1 MANWTT
7 LKTAIANVI
16 KTNGNQ
22 EITGQLLQN
31 VLNNIV
37 SSVGKNFTF
46 AGIATPTTNPGVP
59 DGPVFY
65 IATTVGAYA
74 NFDGISVADGEAVI
88 LLWNSGVW
96 TKKATRLATEQ
107 EIIYD
112 VSARNGGVVFES
124 LSALLS
130 SSNLSTLIPT
140 SVRHGGMSIRF
151 IQGSEQSSDNN
162 YVQARL
168 IAQSFTTNIT
178 KWQSVD
184 EEPKVGSRNLV
195 ESGGVLIK
203 NNVLHYT
210 SPTGSAIWGDKLD
223 ISNIPNGTIIYFTIK
238 HAYPVNTGSAGFG
251 IYNATTS
258 SSTKLVSL
266 TAGTISQFVK
276 TDSISTIHLYIAPTS
291 QAGDVAL
298 FMGVDKELLIENV
311 VELYSLSSLTKKGY
325 LYKGCATPS
334 TNPNV
339 VSGEKVF
346 YIAAKQG
353 KYAKFNNIN
362 VPFTYNTYILKYDGS
377 SWSYDVVEN
386 IKYDSKFSSCY
397 IVNQLIKELYVVKQ
411 PQAFTNALYIRQIIS
426 GNNGSWRISF
436 NQVGSTAGS
445 YNFDFNKETNGLI
458 HLSKGE
464 FEIYAVLDWSA
475 ILNNSIFTF
484 TDTETVLR
492 NEKNV
497 KFSPTIELAIKNYDS
512 QIAQIHDLNQQQY
525 IRSLSLGLNAFIP
538 IQYGMISANGSYA
551 SKDDFYI
558 SDFVPVSEGNKV
570 YFTGKYQITDVLG
583 AVWGYTDENYSNP
596 IMILG
601 WTQATFENEEI
612 IIPASV
618 NFIKAWSRNDIQPVL
633 SFINR
638 AINPEPSEYNVTV
651 KKDGTGDFTSIVDAV
666 RAVTD
671 TSKPN
676 NIYIYPGTYDMIS
689 EYFGD
694 NDYTDTSDTGLVLPD
709 NVNLIGC
716 GKKENVII
724 EANFPSTIKYNTSS
738 HFSPIHLR
746 GRNNKLQNLTVQC
759 FNCRY
764 PVHDQAASNDNKE
777 YLHEYV
783 DVILIHNGF
792 DSGAITATG
801 SVTEENN
808 DTSHR
813 WGSCHALGQGTYKTA
828 TIICE
833 RCEFICN
840 AESGVPYLTHDAQE
854 HLEQGVTILLS
865 ECKLVSTKN
874 KGGLIIIS
882 SLGEGY
888 SNSMTLRNCK
898 CVSTN
903 KSIVGKI
910 YTPDTEFIYTI
921 YGNKENGVTIN
932 LPTGYE
938 DNDWTI

>member
-1 MANWTT
+1 MANWST
-7 LKTAIANVI
+7 LKAAIANII

-37 SSVGKNFTF
+37 NSVGENSTF
-46 AGIATPTTNPGVP
+46 AGIATPATNPGVP

-65 IATTVGAYA
+65 IATTVGVYA
-74 NFDGISVADGEAVI
+74 NFDGVSVAGGEVVI
-88 LLWNSGVW
+88 LQWNGGAW
-96 TKKATRLATEQ
+96 TKKTTRLATEQ

-112 VSARNGGVVFES
+112 VSARNGGVVFKS

-140 SVRHGGMSIRF
+140 SVRYGGMSIRF

-184 EEPKVGSRNLV
+184 EEPKVGSHNLV

-210 SPTGSAIWGDKLD
+210 SPIDSAIWGDKLD
-223 ISNIPNGTIIYFTIK
+223 ISNIPNGTTIYFTIK
-238 HAYPVNTGSAGFG
+238 HTHPVNTGSAGFG
-251 IYNATTS
+251 IYNSTTS
-258 SSTKLVSL
+258 PSTRLVSL
-266 TAGTISQFVK
+266 TVGTISQFVK
-276 TDSISTIHLYIAPTS
+276 TDSISTICLYIAPTS

-311 VELYSLSSLTKKGY
+311 VELYSLSSFTKKGY

-346 YIAAKQG
+346 YIAAKRG
-353 KYAKFNNIN
+353 NYVNFNNIN
-362 VPFTYNTYILKYDGS
+362 VPLTYNTYILKYDGS

-411 PQAFTNALYIRQIIS
+411 PQAFTNALYVRQIIS
-426 GNNGSWRISF
+426 GTNGLWRISF

-445 YNFDFNKETNGLI
+445 YTFDFDKETNGLI

-484 TDTETVLR
+484 TDTEAVLR

-497 KFSPTIELAIKNYDS
+497 EFSPTIELAIKSYDN
-512 QIAQIHDLNQQQY
+512 QIAQIHNLNQRQY
-525 IRSLSLGLNAFIP
+525 IRILSLGLNAFIP
-538 IQYGMISANGSYA
+538 IQYGFISANGNYA
-551 SKDDFYI
+551 SSDDFYI
-558 SDFVPVSEGNKV
+558 SDFIPVSEGNKV
-570 YFTGKYQITDVLG
+570 YFTGKYQTTSVLG

-612 IIPASV
+612 TIPASV
-618 NFIKAWSRNDIQPVL
+618 NFIKAWSRKNIQPIL
-633 SFINR
+633 SFINGT
-638 AINPEPSEYNVTV
+638 PEPSEYNVTV
-651 KKDGTGDFTSIVDAV
+651 KKDGTGDFMSIVDAV
-666 RAVTD
+666 HAVTD

-676 NIYIYPGTYDMIS
+676 NIHIYPGTYDIIS

-694 NDYTDTSDTGLVLPD
+694 SDYTDTSDVGLVLPN

-724 EANFPSTIKYNTSS
+724 EANFPSTIKYNTSN

-792 DSGAITATG
+792 DSGAIVTTE
-801 SVTEENN
+801 SVTKENN

-840 AESGVPYLTHDAQE
+840 ATGGVPYFTHDAQE

-874 KGGLIIIS
+874 RGIIIIS

-898 CVSTN
+898 FISAN

-910 YTPDTEFIYTI
+910 YTPGTEFVYTI
-921 YGNKENGVTIN
+921 YGNKENDVTIN

>member
-1 MANWTT
+1 MANWST
-7 LKTAIANVI
+7 LKAAIANII

-37 SSVGKNFTF
+37 SSIGENSTF
-46 AGIATPTTNPGVP
+46 AGIATPATNPGVP

-65 IATTVGAYA
+65 IATTVGVYA
-74 NFDGISVADGEAVI
+74 NFDGVSVADGEAVI
-88 LLWNSGVW
+88 LQWNGGAW
-96 TKKATRLATEQ
+96 TKKTTRLATEQ

-112 VSARNGGVVFES
+112 VSARNGGVVFKS

-184 EEPKVGSRNLV
+184 EEPKVGSHNLV

-210 SPTGSAIWGDKLD
+210 SPIDSAIWGDKLD

-238 HAYPVNTGSAGFG
+238 HTYPVNTGSAGFG

-258 SSTKLVSL
+258 PSTKLVSL
-266 TAGTISQFVK
+266 TVGTISQFVK
-276 TDSISTIHLYIAPTS
+276 TDSISTICLYIAPTS

-325 LYKGCATPS
+325 SYKGCATPS

-339 VSGEKVF
+339 VSGEKAF
-346 YIAAKQG
+346 YIAAKRG
-353 KYAKFNNIN
+353 NYVNFNNMN

-411 PQAFTNALYIRQIIS
+411 PQAFTNALYVRQIIS
-426 GNNGSWRISF
+426 GTNGLWRISF

-445 YNFDFNKETNGLI
+445 YNFDFDEETNGLI

-464 FEIYAVLDWSA
+464 LEIYAVLDWSA
-475 ILNNSIFTF
+475 ILNNGIFTF

-497 KFSPTIELAIKNYDS
+497 EFSPTIELAIKNYDN
-512 QIAQIHDLNQQQY
+512 QIAQIHNLNQRQY
-525 IRSLSLGLNAFIP
+525 IRVLSLGLNAFIP
-538 IQYGMISANGSYA
+538 IQYGFIAANGNYA
-551 SKDDFYI
+551 SNNDFYI

-570 YFTGKYQITDVLG
+570 YFTGKYQTTSVLG

-612 IIPASV
+612 TIPASV
-618 NFIKAWSRNDIQPVL
+618 NFIKAWSRKDIQPIL
-633 SFINR
+633 SFINS
-638 AINPEPSEYNVTV
+638 APEPSEYNVTV
-651 KKDGTGDFTSIVDAV
+651 KKDGTGDFTSIVAAV

-676 NIYIYPGTYDMIS
+676 NIHIYPGTYDMIS

-694 NDYTDTSDTGLVLPD
+694 SDYTDTSDVGLVLPN

-724 EANFPSTIKYNTSS
+724 EANFPSTIKYNTSN
-738 HFSPIHLR
+738 HFSPIYLR

-764 PVHDQAASNDNKE
+764 PVHDQASSNDNKE

-792 DSGAITATG
+792 DSGAIATTE
-801 SVTEENN
+801 SVTKENN

-840 AESGVPYLTHDAQE
+840 AASGVPYLTHDAQE

-874 KGGLIIIS
+874 GDIITIS

-898 CVSTN
+898 FISAN

-910 YTPDTEFIYTI
+910 HTPGTEFAYTI

>member
-1 MANWTT
+1 MANWST
-7 LKTAIANVI
+7 LKAAIANII

-37 SSVGKNFTF
+37 SSVGENSTF
-46 AGIATPTTNPGVP
+46 AGIATPATNPGVP

-65 IATTVGAYA
+65 IATTVGDYA
-74 NFDGISVADGEAVI
+74 NFDGVSVADGEAVI
-88 LLWNSGVW
+88 LQWNGGAW
-96 TKKATRLATEQ
+96 TKKTTRLATEQ

-112 VSARNGGVVFES
+112 VSARNGGVVFKS

-184 EEPKVGSRNLV
+184 EEPKVGSHNLV

-210 SPTGSAIWGDKLD
+210 SSIDSAIWGDKLD

-238 HAYPVNTGSAGFG
+238 HTYPVNTGSAGFG
-251 IYNATTS
+251 IYNSTTS
-258 SSTKLVSL
+258 PSTRLISL
-266 TAGTISQFVK
+266 TVGTISQFVK

-346 YIAAKQG
+346 YIAAKRG
-353 KYAKFNNIN
+353 NYVNFNNIN

-411 PQAFTNALYIRQIIS
+411 PQAFTNALYVRQIIS
-426 GNNGSWRISF
+426 GANGLWRISF
-436 NQVGSTAGS
+436 NHVGSTAGS
-445 YNFDFNKETNGLI
+445 YNFDFDEETNGLI

-464 FEIYAVLDWSA
+464 LEIYAVLDWSA

-484 TDTETVLR
+484 TDTEAVLR

-497 KFSPTIELAIKNYDS
+497 EFSPTIELAIKNYDN
-512 QIAQIHDLNQQQY
+512 QIAQIHNLNQRQY
-525 IRSLSLGLNAFIP
+525 IRILSLGLNAFIP
-538 IQYGMISANGSYA
+538 IQYGFIAANGNYA
-551 SKDDFYI
+551 SNDDFYI
-558 SDFVPVSEGNKV
+558 SDFIPVSEGDKV
-570 YFTGKYQITDVLG
+570 YFTGKYQTTSVLG

-612 IIPASV
+612 TIPASV
-618 NFIKAWSRNDIQPVL
+618 NFIKAWSRKGIQPIL
-633 SFINR
+633 SFINS
-638 AINPEPSEYNVTV
+638 AIIPEPSEYNVTV

-666 RAVTD
+666 HAVTD

-676 NIYIYPGTYDMIS
+676 NIHIYPGTYDMIS

-694 NDYTDTSDTGLVLPD
+694 SDYTDTSDVGLVLPN

-724 EANFPSTIKYNTSS
+724 EANFPSTIKYNTSN

-764 PVHDQAASNDNKE
+764 PVHDQAASNDNEE

-792 DSGAITATG
+792 DSDAIVTTE

-840 AESGVPYLTHDAQE
+840 AAGGVPYFTHDAQE

-874 KGGLIIIS
+874 RGIIIIS

-898 CVSTN
+898 FISAN

-910 YTPDTEFIYTI
+910 YTPGTEFIYTI
-921 YGNKENGVTIN
+921 YGNKENDVTIN

>member
-1 MANWTT
+1 MAKWST

-22 EITGQLLQN
+22 DITGRLLQN

-37 SSVGKNFTF
+37 SSVGENSTF
-46 AGIATPTTNPGVP
+46 AGIATPATNPGVP

-65 IATTVGAYA
+65 LATEAGVYA
-74 NFDGISVADGEAVI
+74 NFDGIELKSGEAVI
-88 LLWNSGVW
+88 LQWNGGAW
-96 TKKATRLATEQ
+96 EKKTTRLATEQ

-112 VSARNGGVVFES
+112 VSAHNGGVVFKS
-124 LSALLS
+124 LSALFNS
-130 SSNLSTLIPT
+130 PNLGTLIPA

-184 EEPKVGSRNLV
+184 EEPKVGSHNLV

-210 SPTGSAIWGDKLD
+210 SPIDSPIWGDKLD

-238 HAYPVNTGSAGFG
+238 HTYPVNTGSAGFE
-251 IYNATTS
+251 IYSYNATTL
-258 SSTKLVSL
+258 SSTKLASL
-266 TAGTISQFVK
+266 TVGTISQIVK

-311 VELYSLSSLTKKGY
+311 VELYSLSSLIKKGY
-325 LYKGCATPS
+325 LYKGYATPS

-346 YIAAKQG
+346 CIAAERG
-353 KYAKFNNIN
+353 NYVNFNNIN

-411 PQAFTNALYIRQIIS
+411 PQAFTNALYVRQIIS
-426 GNNGSWRISF
+426 GTNGLWRISF
-436 NQVGSTAGS
+436 NQVGSTTGS
-445 YNFDFNKETNGLI
+445 YNFDFDEETNGLI

-464 FEIYAVLDWSA
+464 LEIYAVLDWSA
-475 ILNNSIFTF
+475 ILNNSTFTF

-497 KFSPTIELAIKNYDS
+497 EFSPTIELAIKNYDN
-512 QIAQIHDLNQQQY
+512 QIAQIHNLNQRQY
-525 IRSLSLGLNAFIP
+525 IRILSLGLNAFMP
-538 IQYGMISANGSYA
+538 IQYGFIGANGKYVSNN
-551 SKDDFYI
+551 DFYI
-558 SDFVPVSEGNKV
+558 SDFIPVSEGNKV
-570 YFTGKYQITDVLG
+570 YFTGKYQTTSALG

-612 IIPASV
+612 TIPASV
-618 NFIKAWSRNDIQPVL
+618 NFIKAWSRKDIQPIL
-633 SFINR
+633 SFINS
-638 AINPEPSEYNVTV
+638 APGPSEYNVTV

-666 RAVTD
+666 HAVTD

-676 NIYIYPGTYDMIS
+676 NIHIYPGTYDMIS

-694 NDYTDTSDTGLVLPD
+694 SDYTDTSDVGLVLPN

-724 EANFPSTIKYNTSS
+724 EANFPSTIKYNTSN
-738 HFSPIHLR
+738 HFSPIYLR

-764 PVHDQAASNDNKE
+764 PVHDQASSNDNKE

-792 DSGAITATG
+792 DSGAIVTTE

-840 AESGVPYLTHDAQE
+840 AAGGVPYLTHDAQE

-865 ECKLVSTKN
+865 ECKLVSTRN
-874 KGGLIIIS
+874 GDIIVIS

-898 CVSTN
+898 FISAN

-910 YTPDTEFIYTI
+910 HTPGTEFVYTI

>member
-22 EITGQLLQN
+22 EITGRLLQN
-31 VLNNIV
+31 VLNNMV
-37 SSVGKNFTF
+37 SSVGENATF
-46 AGIATPTTNPGVP
+46 VGIATPTTNPGVP

-65 IATTVGAYA
+65 IATTVGVYA
-74 NFDGISVADGEAVI
+74 NFDGIELKSGEAVI
-88 LLWNSGVW
+88 LQWNGGAW
-96 TKKATRLATEQ
+96 KKKITRLATEQ

-112 VSARNGGVVFES
+112 VSARNGGVVFKS
-124 LSALLS
+124 LSALFNS
-130 SSNLSTLIPT
+130 PNLGALIPA

-184 EEPKVGSRNLV
+184 EEPKVGSHNLV

-210 SPTGSAIWGDKLD
+210 SPIDSAIWGDKLD

-238 HAYPVNTGSAGFG
+238 HTYPVNTGSAGFG
-251 IYNATTS
+251 IYSYNATTL
-258 SSTKLVSL
+258 SSTKLASL
-266 TAGTISQFVK
+266 TVGTISQIVK
-276 TDSISTIHLYIAPTS
+276 TDSISTIYLYIAPTS

-325 LYKGCATPS
+325 LYKGYATPS

-346 YIAAKQG
+346 YIAAKRG
-353 KYAKFNNIN
+353 NYVNFNNIN

-411 PQAFTNALYIRQIIS
+411 PQAFTNALYVRQII
-426 GNNGSWRISF
+426 NGTNGVWRISF
-436 NQVGSTAGS
+436 NQVGSTTGS
-445 YNFDFNKETNGLI
+445 YNFDFDEKTNGLI

-464 FEIYAVLDWSA
+464 LEIYAVLDWSA
-475 ILNNSIFTF
+475 ILNNSTFTF

-497 KFSPTIELAIKNYDS
+497 EFSPTIELAIKNYDN
-512 QIAQIHDLNQQQY
+512 QIAQIHNLNQRQY
-525 IRSLSLGLNAFIP
+525 IRILSLGLNAFIP
-538 IQYGMISANGSYA
+538 IQYGFIGANGKYVSN
-551 SKDDFYI
+551 DDFYI
-558 SDFVPVSEGNKV
+558 SDFIPVSEGNKV
-570 YFTGKYQITDVLG
+570 YFTGKYNTTSALG

-612 IIPASV
+612 TIPASV
-618 NFIKAWSRNDIQPVL
+618 NFIKAWSRKDIQPIL
-633 SFINR
+633 SFINS
-638 AINPEPSEYNVTV
+638 APEPSEYNVTV

-676 NIYIYPGTYDMIS
+676 NIHIYPGTYDMIS

-694 NDYTDTSDTGLVLPD
+694 SDYTDTSDVGLVLPN

-724 EANFPSTIKYNTSS
+724 EANFPSTIKYNTSN
-738 HFSPIHLR
+738 HFSPIYLR

-792 DSGAITATG
+792 DSGAIVTTE

-840 AESGVPYLTHDAQE
+840 AAGGVPYLTHDAQE

-865 ECKLVSTKN
+865 ECKLVSTRN
-874 KGGLIIIS
+874 GDIMIIS

-898 CVSTN
+898 FISAN

-910 YTPDTEFIYTI
+910 HTPGTEFVYTI

>member
-1 MANWTT
+1 MAKWST

-22 EITGQLLQN
+22 EITGQLLRN

-37 SSVGKNFTF
+37 SSVGENSTF
-46 AGIATPTTNPGVP
+46 AGIATPATNPGVP

-65 IATTVGAYA
+65 LATEAGAYA
-74 NFDGISVADGEAVI
+74 NFDGIELKSGEAVI
-88 LLWNSGVW
+88 LRWNGGAW
-96 TKKATRLATEQ
+96 EKKTTRLATEQ

-112 VSARNGGVVFES
+112 VSARNGGVVFKS
-124 LSALLS
+124 LSALFNNP
-130 SSNLSTLIPT
+130 NLGTLIPA

-184 EEPKVGSRNLV
+184 EEPKVGSHNLV

-210 SPTGSAIWGDKLD
+210 SPIDSAIWGDKLD

-238 HAYPVNTGSAGFG
+238 HTYPVNTGSAGFE
-251 IYNATTS
+251 IYSYNTTTL
-258 SSTKLVSL
+258 SSTKLTSL
-266 TAGTISQFVK
+266 TVGTISQIVK
-276 TDSISTIHLYIAPTS
+276 TDSISTICLYIAPTS

-325 LYKGCATPS
+325 LYKGYATPS

-339 VSGEKVF
+339 VSGGKVF
-346 YIAAKQG
+346 YIAAKRG
-353 KYAKFNNIN
+353 NYVNFNNIN

-411 PQAFTNALYIRQIIS
+411 PQAFTKALYVRQIIS
-426 GNNGSWRISF
+426 GTNGLWRISF
-436 NQVGSTAGS
+436 NQVGSTTGS
-445 YNFDFNKETNGLI
+445 YNFDFDKETNGLI

-464 FEIYAVLDWSA
+464 LEIYAVLDWSA
-475 ILNNSIFTF
+475 ILNNSTLTF

-497 KFSPTIELAIKNYDS
+497 EFSPTIELAIKNYDN
-512 QIAQIHDLNQQQY
+512 QIAQIHNLNQRQY
-525 IRSLSLGLNAFIP
+525 IRILSLGLNAFIP
-538 IQYGMISANGSYA
+538 IQYGFIGANGKYVSNGE
-551 SKDDFYI
+551 FYI
-558 SDFVPVSEGNKV
+558 SDFIPVSEGNKV
-570 YFTGKYQITDVLG
+570 YFTGKYTTTDALG
-583 AVWGYTDENYSNP
+583 AIWGYTDENYSNP
-596 IMILG
+596 TMILG

-612 IIPASV
+612 TIPASV
-618 NFIKAWSRNDIQPVL
+618 NFIKAWSKKDIQPIL
-633 SFINR
+633 SFINS
-638 AINPEPSEYNVTV
+638 APEPSEYNVTV

-666 RAVTD
+666 HAVTD

-676 NIYIYPGTYDMIS
+676 NIHIYPGTYDMIS

-694 NDYTDTSDTGLVLPD
+694 SDYTDTSDVGLILPN

-724 EANFPSTIKYNTSS
+724 EAKFPSTIKYNTSN
-738 HFSPIHLR
+738 HFSPICLR

-792 DSGAITATG
+792 DSDAT
-801 SVTEENN
+801 VTTDPVAENNN

-833 RCEFICN
+833 RCEFICK
-840 AESGVPYLTHDAQE
+840 AASGVPYLTHDAQE

-865 ECKLVSTKN
+865 ECKLVSTRN
-874 KGGLIIIS
+874 GDIITIS
-882 SLGEGY
+882 SLGKGY

-898 CVSTN
+898 FISTN

-910 YTPDTEFIYTI
+910 HTPGTEFIYTI
-921 YGNKENGVTIN
+921 YGNKENGVTID

>member
-7 LKTAIANVI
+7 LKAAIANVI

-22 EITGQLLQN
+22 EITGRLLQN
-31 VLNNIV
+31 VLNSIV
-37 SSVGKNFTF
+37 SSVGANATF
-46 AGIATPTTNPGVP
+46 AGIATPTTNPGTP

-74 NFDGISVADGEAVI
+74 NFDGVSVADGEAVI
-88 LLWNSGVW
+88 LQWNSGAW
-96 TKKATRLATEQ
+96 TKKTTRLATEQ

-112 VSARNGGVVFES
+112 VSARNGGVVFKS

-130 SSNLSTLIPT
+130 SSDLRTLIPA

-210 SPTGSAIWGDKLD
+210 SPIGSAIWGDKLD
-223 ISNIPNGTIIYFTIK
+223 ISNIPNGTTIYFTIK
-238 HAYPVNTGSAGFG
+238 HTYPANTGSAGFG

-258 SSTKLVSL
+258 PSTKLVSL
-266 TAGTISQFVK
+266 TVGTISQFVK
-276 TDSISTIHLYIAPTS
+276 TDSINTICLYIAPTS

-325 LYKGCATPS
+325 LYKGYAIPS

-346 YIAAKQG
+346 YIATKQG
-353 KYAKFNNIN
+353 NYVNFNNIN

-411 PQAFTNALYIRQIIS
+411 PQAFTKALYIRQIIS
-426 GNNGSWRISF
+426 GANGLWRISF

-445 YNFDFNKETNGLI
+445 YNFEFDGETNGLI
-458 HLSKGE
+458 HLSKGGL
-464 FEIYAVLDWSA
+464 EIYAVLDWSA
-475 ILNNSIFTF
+475 ILNNGIFTF
-484 TDTETVLR
+484 TDTEAVLR

-497 KFSPTIELAIKNYDS
+497 EFSPTIELAIKNYDN
-512 QIAQIHDLNQQQY
+512 QITQIHNLNQRQY
-525 IRSLSLGLNAFIP
+525 IRTLSLGLNAFIP
-538 IQYGMISANGSYA
+538 IQYGFIAANGNYA
-551 SKDDFYI
+551 SSNGFYI

-570 YFTGKYQITDVLG
+570 YFTGKYKTTNVLG

-601 WTQATFENEEI
+601 WTQAAFENEEI
-612 IIPASV
+612 TIPASV
-618 NFIKAWSRNDIQPVL
+618 NFIKAWSEKDIQPIL
-633 SFINR
+633 SFINS
-638 AINPEPSEYNVTV
+638 AITPEPSEYNVTV

-676 NIYIYPGTYDMIS
+676 NIHIYPGTYDMIS

-694 NDYTDTSDTGLVLPD
+694 SDYTDASDVGLVLPD

-716 GKKENVII
+716 GKKENIII
-724 EANFPSTIKYNTSS
+724 EANFPSTIKYNTSN
-738 HFSPIHLR
+738 HFSPIYLR

-792 DSGAITATG
+792 DSGAITTTD

-808 DTSHR
+808 NTSHR

-833 RCEFICN
+833 RCKFICN
-840 AESGVPYLTHDAQE
+840 AAGGVPYLTHDAQE
-854 HLEQGVTILLS
+854 NLEQGVTILLS
-865 ECKLVSTKN
+865 ECKLVSARN
-874 KGGLIIIS
+874 GDIIIIS
-882 SLGEGY
+882 SLGKGY
-888 SNSMTLRNCK
+888 NNSMTLRNCK
-898 CVSTN
+898 FVSTK

-910 YTPDTEFIYTI
+910 YASGTEFAYTI

-932 LPTGYE
+932 LPAGYE

>member
-37 SSVGKNFTF
+37 SSVGENSTF
-46 AGIATPTTNPGVP
+46 AGIATPATNPDVP

-65 IATTVGAYA
+65 IATTVGVYA
-74 NFDGISVADGEAVI
+74 NFDGVSVADGEAVI
-88 LLWNSGVW
+88 LQWNGGAW
-96 TKKATRLATEQ
+96 TKKTTRLATEQ

-112 VSARNGGVVFES
+112 VSARNGGVVFKS

-184 EEPKVGSRNLV
+184 EEPKVGSHNLV

-210 SPTGSAIWGDKLD
+210 SSIDSAIWGDKLD

-238 HAYPVNTGSAGFG
+238 HTYPVNTGSAGFG
-251 IYNATTS
+251 IYNSTTS
-258 SSTKLVSL
+258 PSTRLASL
-266 TAGTISQFVK
+266 TVGTISQFVK
-276 TDSISTIHLYIAPTS
+276 TDSISTIRLYIAPTS

-325 LYKGCATPS
+325 LYKAYATPS

-346 YIAAKQG
+346 YIAAKRG
-353 KYAKFNNIN
+353 NYVNFNNIN

-411 PQAFTNALYIRQIIS
+411 PQAFTNALYVYQIVS
-426 GNNGSWRISF
+426 GTNGLWRISF
-436 NQVGSTAGS
+436 NQVGSTTGS
-445 YNFDFNKETNGLI
+445 YTFDFDEETNGLI

-464 FEIYAVLDWSA
+464 LEIYAVLDWSA

-484 TDTETVLR
+484 TDTEAVLR

-497 KFSPTIELAIKNYDS
+497 EFSPTIELAIKNYDN
-512 QIAQIHDLNQQQY
+512 QIAQIHNLNQRQY
-525 IRSLSLGLNAFIP
+525 IRILSLGLNAFIP
-538 IQYGMISANGSYA
+538 IQYGFIAANGNYA
-551 SKDDFYI
+551 SNDDFYI
-558 SDFVPVSEGNKV
+558 SDFIPVSEGNKV
-570 YFTGKYQITDVLG
+570 YFTGKYKTTSVLG

-612 IIPASV
+612 TIPASV
-618 NFIKAWSRNDIQPVL
+618 NFIKAWSRKGIQPIL
-633 SFINR
+633 SFINS
-638 AINPEPSEYNVTV
+638 AITPEPSEYNVTV
-651 KKDGTGDFTSIVDAV
+651 KKDSTGDFTSIVDAV
-666 RAVTD
+666 HAVTD

-676 NIYIYPGTYDMIS
+676 NIHIYPGTYDMIS

-694 NDYTDTSDTGLVLPD
+694 SDYTDTSDVGLVLPN

-724 EANFPSTIKYNTSS
+724 EANFPSTIKYNTSN
-738 HFSPIHLR
+738 HFSPIHLK

-792 DSGAITATG
+792 DSGAIVTTE

-840 AESGVPYLTHDAQE
+840 AAGGVPYFTHDAQE

-874 KGGLIIIS
+874 RDIIVIS

-898 CVSTN
+898 FISAN

-910 YTPDTEFIYTI
+910 YTPGTEFVYTI